1 MPWLNHAAVTHLVY
15 SVELQS
21 VPCDRVTPYPLQCPY
36 CRSLIRDRL
45 ILHARGFMQRRRK
58 ALGSVHPNFKK
69 KIFLLL
75 ILILVVPS
83 HADSF
88 SIMHTAFVISSE
100 TSANQPIKSIE
111 FQK

>member
-1 MPWLNHAAVTHLVY
+1 MRQSDSLSTAV
-15 SVELQS
+15 S
-21 VPCDRVTPYPLQCPY
+21 
-36 CRSLIRDRL
+36 
-45 ILHARGFMQRRRK
+45 ILRISNTRQTGRRK
-58 ALGSVHPNFKK
+58 ALGSVHPNFNFFF
-69 KIFLLL
+69 FLLL